1 MNSNALPVKQGLYDP
16 QFEHD
21 ACGVGFIVHKS
32 GKKSHAIVE
41 QGLTILENLEHRGAC
56 GCETNTG
63 DGAGIL
69 MQIPHKFLVKVA
81 AAANIALPEVG
92 QYGVG
97 MVYASPDPESR
108 KNGRQ
113 AFEKLVESEGL
124 KVLGWRD
131 VPTDNSSLGA
141 TAQSSE
147 PFMQQVFI
155 LRSTDLAD
163 DLAFDRKLFV
173 IRKLAHTAIRASNVD
188 AYWYPTSLSCRTIV
202 YKGMLMTAQV
212 GLYYAADL
220 RDPDMESALALVHS
234 RFSTN
239 TFPSWERSHPYRYI
253 AHNGEINTLRGNT
266 NWMIARQSMFESD
279 LFGDDIS
286 KIKPV
291 INIDGSDS
299 TIFDNA
305 LELLVLAG
313 RSLPHAVMMMIPE
326 PWTAHESMS
335 DEKKAF
341 YEYHSCLME
350 PWDGPASIAFTD
362 GTMIGAVLDRNG
374 LRPSRYYVTK
384 DDLVIFASEAGVLNI
399 APEMIESKGRLQP
412 GRMFLVNMEEGR
424 IVADEEIKHQIAS
437 EHPYREWINQHM
449 VEIANLK
456 DGHATSDRR
465 DGNGYAFSD
474 SI

>member
-1 MNSNALPVKQGLYDP
+1 MMNSNALPVKQGLYDP

-155 LRSTDLAD
+155 L
-163 DLAFDRKLFV
+163 
-173 IRKLAHTAIRASNVD
+173 
-188 AYWYPTSLSCRTIV
+188 
-202 YKGMLMTAQV
+202 
-212 GLYYAADL
+212 
-220 RDPDMESALALVHS
+220 
-234 RFSTN
+234 
-239 TFPSWERSHPYRYI
+239 
-253 AHNGEINTLRGNT
+253 
-266 NWMIARQSMFESD
+266 
-279 LFGDDIS
+279 
-286 KIKPV
+286 
-291 INIDGSDS
+291 
-299 TIFDNA
+299 
-305 LELLVLAG
+305 
-313 RSLPHAVMMMIPE
+313 
-326 PWTAHESMS
+326 
-335 DEKKAF
+335 
-341 YEYHSCLME
+341 
-350 PWDGPASIAFTD
+350 
-362 GTMIGAVLDRNG
+362 
-374 LRPSRYYVTK
+374 
-384 DDLVIFASEAGVLNI
+384 
-399 APEMIESKGRLQP
+399 
-412 GRMFLVNMEEGR
+412 
-424 IVADEEIKHQIAS
+424 
-437 EHPYREWINQHM
+437 
-449 VEIANLK
+449 
-456 DGHATSDRR
+456 
-465 DGNGYAFSD
+465 
-474 SI
+474 